1 MKKLMVI
8 AFALVFAACAHGKG
22 PMATARLDSTSGST
36 AKGTV
41 HFQNAGEDGV
51 EVVADLTGVPPGVH
65 GFHVHEKGDCGNNAA
80 NAGAHFNPFG
90 SVHGAPDA
98 VSHHAGDFG
107 NVTADDKGEVH
118 ARFTTH
124 SISINSDSNGVVG
137 HAVVLHGNPDDL
149 VSQPAGNA
157 GPRIACGVVT
167 LMNAASASGFS
178 GGPHRT
184 AM

>member
-8 AFALVFAACAHGKG
+8 PFALVFAACAHGKG
-22 PMATARLDSTSGST
+22 PMATATLDSTSGST

-65 GFHVHEKGDCGNNAA
+65 GFHIHEKGDCGNNAT

-107 NVTADDKGEVH
+107 NVTADANGEVH
-118 ARFTTH
+118 TRLTTH
-124 SISINSDSNGVVG
+124 SISLKSGEVTNPIGK
-137 HAVVLHGNPDDL
+137 AVVLHEKADDL
-149 VSQPAGNA
+149 VSQPSGNA
-157 GPRIACGVVT
+157 GARIACGVIESMT
-167 LMNAASASGFS
+167 SGMR
-178 GGPHRT
+178 P
-184 AM
+184 